1 MVASL
6 ANIRA
11 RLLFPDTSGI
21 PDLWALSGVKY
32 FNFQFD
38 YNQAKKHRKFH
49 YTGQKSYNVVK
60 DVNDENM

>member
-21 PDLWALSGVKY
+21 PDLWTLSGVKY
-32 FNFQFD
+32 FNFQFG
-38 YNQAKKHRKFH
+38 YNQAKKHGKFH
-49 YTGQKSYNVVK
+49 YNVVK
-60 DVNDENM
+60 VVNDENT